1 MAGRAVPLHLRVLA
15 AETEIC
21 RRAARA
27 QGWPLGLG
35 FYRVVSRLGDG
46 VLWFALAAA
55 LPLALGERAFP
66 TVARMAAVGILCTL
80 VAQALKRV
88 TGRPRPCHAHPEIA
102 AGATP
107 LDRWSFPSGHTLH
120 AVAFT
125 AVVVADL
132 PALAFLLV
140 PFTLAVAASRVVLG
154 LHYPTDVAAGALV
167 GGALASA
174 ALALL

>member
-1 MAGRAVPLHLRVLA
+1 MAGRAVPFHLRVLE
-15 AETEIC
+15 AETELC
-21 RRAARA
+21 RRVARA
-27 QGWPLGLG
+27 QERPLGLG
-35 FYRVVSRLGDG
+35 FFRVVSRLGEG
-46 VLWFALAAA
+46 ALWYALAVA
-55 LPLALGERAFP
+55 LPFALGERAFP
-66 TVARMAAVGILCTL
+66 TVARMAAVGVLCTL

-102 AGATP
+102 AGAAP

-125 AVVVADL
+125 AVVATDL
-132 PALAFLLV
+132 PGLALLLV

-167 GGALASA
+167 GGALAASV
-174 ALALL
+174 LTLL